1 VHTATLPHPL
11 RLNSRLVPW
20 FGLILC
26 TFILVYARDWLPWAI
41 EYPKAWVLP
50 LSTYITTFMKWL
62 INDFDLGL
70 FTFKEFTRAL
80 AWIVE
85 QPYSLARSLLS
96 TGFLSGVGSYAEV
109 VFPRLSWVAVIAGVI
124 LLGHYAG
131 NWKLSLLVGS
141 CFLYLVMFGQ
151 WDSAMVTLSSIAI
164 AVPIGVVGGLFIGI
178 VGFRSARFRMVL
190 IPILDLMQTVPVFA
204 YLVPVLLLFGFGP
217 VSAMIATIIYAMPP
231 MVRPA
236 PWLVV
241 RNDNC

>member
-1 VHTATLPHPL
+1 MHTATLPHPL

-85 QPYSLARSLLS
+85 QPYSLAKSLLS

-131 NWKLSLLVGS
+131 LHGTGWRARMHSMPDYVADG
-141 CFLYLVMFGQ
+141 GQ
-151 WDSAMVTLSSIAI
+151 IRLPEVHELRAA
-164 AVPIGVVGGLFIGI
+164 GG
-178 VGFRSARFRMVL
+178 R
-190 IPILDLMQTVPVFA
+190 
-204 YLVPVLLLFGFGP
+204 Y
-217 VSAMIATIIYAMPP
+217 Y
-231 MVRPA
+231 
-236 PWLVV
+236 
-241 RNDNC
+241 